1 MQHETPTATLES
13 VMTDTTTDSPAP
25 IVARIRDSL
34 LEKGIPPHK
43 VRREIMDITGVSK
56 QNLTHW
62 FNGNTVYPSI
72 EHVIQISK
80 AHDLDLEWLILG
92 EPNGEEDS
100 TIVPFKPRPT
110 KGISP
115 VNIGHAD
122 SVVVNGGMLME
133 K

>member
-1 MQHETPTATLES
+1 
-13 VMTDTTTDSPAP
+13 MTDTTTDSPAP

-34 LEKGIPPHK
+34 LEKGIPSHK

-92 EPNGEEDS
+92 EPNEEEDS

>member
-1 MQHETPTATLES
+1 
-13 VMTDTTTDSPAP
+13 MTDTTDSPAP

-34 LEKGIPPHK
+34 LEKGISPHK

-62 FNGNTVYPSI
+62 FNGQTTYPSI
-72 EHVIQISK
+72 EHIIQISK
-80 AHDLDLEWLILG
+80 AHNLDLEWLILG
-92 EPNGEEDS
+92 EPDGEEDS
-100 TIVPFKPRPT
+100 TIVPFTKPSRT

>member
-1 MQHETPTATLES
+1 
-13 VMTDTTTDSPAP
+13 MTEISNTPAP
-25 IVARIRDSL
+25 IVARVRDSL
-34 LEKGIPPHK
+34 IDKGIPPHK
-43 VRREIMDITGVSK
+43 VKKEIMDITGVSK

-62 FNGNTVYPSI
+62 FNGQTIFPSI
-72 EHVIQISK
+72 EHIVQISK
-80 AHDLDLEWLILG
+80 AHGLDLEWLIVG
-92 EPNGEEDS
+92 DEGTEEDDQS
-100 TIVPFKPRPT
+100 TIVPINKARRN